1 MNNRDDLHLTP
12 TTEQIAEKRFLIM
25 GNPNSGKTALFNRLT
40 GRHHKISNFPGVTVE
55 RRTGYLKN
63 RSIRIDD
70 LPGAYSLKPQG
81 FDEQIVA
88 EIVHGWRQKGVRPD
102 GIILVVDATNF
113 SRTMFFAL
121 QVMEW
126 DIPSILVINMIDE
139 ARDQGVR
146 IDTEKLQLRL
156 GADAVICT
164 SAKSGEGIVR
174 MRFGGGLSLLQRAL
188 AVGIGI
194 PIGAKQGLEFG
205 FILREVE
212 HHV

>member
-1 MNNRDDLHLTP
+1 MNSADDLQLTA
-12 TTEQIAEKRFLIM
+12 TTERIAEKRFLIM

-55 RRTGYLKN
+55 RKTGYLRN

-81 FDEQIVA
+81 FDEQIVT
-88 EIVHGWRQKGVRPD
+88 EIVHGWRQKGGQPD

-121 QVMEW
+121 QLMEW

-139 ARDQGVR
+139 ARRQGIR
-146 IDTEKLQLRL
+146 IDTEKIQLRL
-156 GADAVICT
+156 GVDAVVCT
-164 SAKSGEGIVR
+164 SAKSGEGIDR
-174 MRFGGGLSLLQRAL
+174 LIGHIENLSAASKIRNKQSPVLLHLHEQRAPL
-188 AVGIGI
+188 
-194 PIGAKQGLEFG
+194 
-205 FILREVE
+205 
-212 HHV
+212 